1 MNQQKTAVITGAA
14 GGFGVATVRC
24 LKNAGWKVY
33 GWDVALGN
41 VDGVEWR
48 KVDVTDEDAVKAA
61 ASEVEECHLLANIA
75 GTTSRGR
82 ITEVTG
88 AAWRSVIAINLFGTF
103 HCCQALFPQL
113 AASKGLVINIGSIR
127 AYRPGM
133 SRTAY
138 AAAKSGVH
146 GFTRA
151 LGIEW
156 GSAGIRVIG
165 ISPSHVRTPRQQAN
179 IDAGKFFYDVV
190 KERMPLGRM
199 AEPEEIGEIILAL
212 EKPAFAFVTGTTI
225 DFDGGWLAADI
236 ATDAEMTSR
245 QPVPARLASAAA
257 D

>member
-1 MNQQKTAVITGAA
+1 M
-14 GGFGVATVRC
+14 ATVRR
-24 LKNAGWKVY
+24 LKAAGWKVY
-33 GWDVALGN
+33 GWDVVAGD
-41 VDGVEWR
+41 VEGVEWR
-48 KVDVTDEDAVKAA
+48 KVDVADDAAVKAA
-61 ASEVEECHLLANIA
+61 ASEIGECHLLACIA

-82 ITEVTG
+82 ITEIT
-88 AAWRSVIAINLFGTF
+88 AKAWRDVVAINLFGTF

-113 AASKGLVINIGSIR
+113 AATKGLVVTIGSIR

-138 AAAKSGVH
+138 AAAKAGVH

-165 ISPSHVRTPRQQAN
+165 IAPSHVRTPRQQAN

-199 AEPEEIGEIILAL
+199 AEPEEIAEMILAL
-212 EKPAFAFVTGTTI
+212 EQPAFAFVTGTTI

-236 ATDAEMTSR
+236 ATDADMTSR
-245 QPVPARLASAAA
+245 QPVPGSMRTATPVA
-257 D
+257 